1 MPKISRRIRQVG
13 GLGNRQIKKEL
24 GLQGLEAAG
33 CDMVSSGFIQEF
45 FSIRELAQRW
55 RCSRGSVYNR
65 LRASGAKVVDFA
77 SAGKRG
83 SKLVPSSVVREIE
96 TRHFK
101 RLC

>member
-1 MPKISRRIRQVG
+1 VT
-13 GLGNRQIKKEL
+13 
-24 GLQGLEAAG
+24 
-33 CDMVSSGFIQEF
+33 SGFAQDF

-65 LRASGAKVVDFA
+65 LRGAGAKVVDFA
-77 SAGKRG
+77 VAGKRG

-96 TRHFK
+96 NRNLK

>member
-1 MPKISRRIRQVG
+1 
-13 GLGNRQIKKEL
+13 
-24 GLQGLEAAG
+24 
-33 CDMVSSGFIQEF
+33 MVNSGDTQDFY
-45 FSIRELAQRW
+45 SIRELAQRW

-77 SAGKRG
+77 LAGKRG

-96 TRHFK
+96 TRKLK